1 MCHRRHIC
9 RNVQMEKL
17 RLMNHAPVFYAFY
30 LFDWVIFNLHFR
42 SSSSHQT
49 GFHRLLLL
57 LLLLTRKAR
66 EATAAAY
73 IFALGERERD
83 QFRPVAICLFYKH
96 STLTLQSGETILML
110 GGYVKMAHL
119 PSAGSKAG
127 RQTSWLVSI

>member
-1 MCHRRHIC
+1 
-9 RNVQMEKL
+9 
-17 RLMNHAPVFYAFY
+17 MNHAPVFYAFY

-83 QFRPVAICLFYKH
+83 QFRPVAICLFIN
-96 STLTLQSGETILML
+96 TQPLRC
-110 GGYVKMAHL
+110 
-119 PSAGSKAG
+119 KAG
-127 RQTSWLVSI
+127 KQY